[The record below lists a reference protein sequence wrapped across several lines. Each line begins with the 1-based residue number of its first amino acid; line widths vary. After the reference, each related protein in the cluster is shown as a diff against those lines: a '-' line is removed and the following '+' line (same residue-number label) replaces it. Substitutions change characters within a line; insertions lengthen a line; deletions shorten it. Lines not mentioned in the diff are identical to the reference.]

1 MSDLKMGTAEARFA
15 DIIWERE
22 PITSG
27 QMAKIGAEE
36 FNWKKSTSHTVL
48 RRLCERGLFK
58 NEDGTVTS
66 LISREEYYARHSE
79 QYVEET
85 FGGSLPAF
93 LAAFG
98 TRKKLTDQEI
108 DELQKEN
115 DEYTTADVIG
125 KSGIEQYMETTLRGH
140 NGSETLFVNNTG
152 KVIEISERTE
162 PTAGNDVYLK
172 SEAKRS

>member
-36 FNWKKSTSHTVL
+36 FNWKKSTFHTVL

-98 TRKKLTDQEI
+98 TRKKLSEQEI
-108 DELQKEN
+108 DELQK
-115 DEYTTADVIG
+115 VIDR
-125 KSGIEQYMETTLRGH
+125 MRG
-140 NGSETLFVNNTG
+140 
-152 KVIEISERTE
+152 
-162 PTAGNDVYLK
+162 
-172 SEAKRS
+172 

>member
-58 NEDGTVTS
+58 NE
-66 LISREEYYARHSE
+66 ISARIFLLLQVPLVYA
-79 QYVEET
+79 
-85 FGGSLPAF
+85 A
-93 LAAFG
+93 
-98 TRKKLTDQEI
+98 
-108 DELQKEN
+108 
-115 DEYTTADVIG
+115 VI
-125 KSGIEQYMETTLRGH
+125 Y
-140 NGSETLFVNNTG
+140 
-152 KVIEISERTE
+152 
-162 PTAGNDVYLK
+162 
-172 SEAKRS
+172 